1 MKAAG
6 NVHAEAAFTVAA
18 GTVATANVA
27 AATVEAAR
35 PLHMV
40 KTMVASSNSASATS
54 DEAGLAE
61 KRRHRARFD
70 SHLSR
75 LFFLFRDR
83 RSSLSAERADNVS

>member
-6 NVHAEAAFTVAA
+6 NVHAVAAFTVAA
-18 GTVATANVA
+18 GTVAAANVA
-27 AATVEAAR
+27 AATVKAAR

-40 KTMVASSNSASATS
+40 KTMVASSNSASATG

-61 KRRHRARFD
+61 KWRHRARFD

-75 LFFLFRDR
+75 LFFLFR
-83 RSSLSAERADNVS
+83 RSPEFALGRAC